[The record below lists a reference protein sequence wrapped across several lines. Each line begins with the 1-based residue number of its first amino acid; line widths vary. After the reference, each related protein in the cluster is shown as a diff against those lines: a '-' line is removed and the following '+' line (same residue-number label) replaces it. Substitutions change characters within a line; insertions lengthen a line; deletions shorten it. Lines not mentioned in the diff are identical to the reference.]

1 MKMNMEIEKAIDKI
15 AEKFGIVV
23 DWSQDNIYP
32 YIRDILQRYRTVS
45 IVHDAVAIGVL
56 GLLILSAILILKS
69 RGKSIKDSY
78 DEFIFAIF
86 MVLCFFVLAILLLIT
101 ICEIYDLTNWIFVP
115 EMQFV
120 KELAKLE

>member
-1 MKMNMEIEKAIDKI
+1 MNMEIEKAIDKI

-32 YIRDILQRYRTVS
+32 YIRDILQRYRTAS
-45 IVHDAVAIGVL
+45 IVQDAVTIGIL

-69 RGKSIKDSY
+69 ILRRKSIEDSY

-86 MVLCFFVLAILLLIT
+86 TVFYFFGLAILLLIT
-101 ICEIYDLTNWIFVP
+101 ICKIYDLTSWIFVP

-120 KELAKLE
+120 KELAKLK

>member
-1 MKMNMEIEKAIDKI
+1 MNNMEIEKAIDKI

-32 YIRDILQRYRTVS
+32 YIRDILQRYRTAS
-45 IVHDAVAIGVL
+45 IVHDAVAIGIL

-86 MVLCFFVLAILLLIT
+86 MMFYYFGLATLLLIT
-101 ICEIYDLTNWIFVP
+101 IWEIYDLTNWIFVP

-120 KELAKLE
+120 KELAKLK